1 MQVGLRYNTV
11 AIAIKHT
18 SFLARQSSV
27 RHFAAPVAFA
37 TKEKSTVVG
46 TYTNP
51 GVAHYSIK
59 PPVDEEEETKLHKKG
74 KEDTRYVMAVA
85 SDTIHNVEEFVV
97 DTAKS
102 AYSSTKEYS
111 KVVSDELKKE
121 HDPDE
126 KDFVHK
132 ATEAVTVVATDVYT
146 ATRKVAKKAGDALYD
161 KGTDLAAAG
170 TYKIIQGVS
179 TLAHAGKEYAAGAVD
194 AVKES
199 LPDKEQVEEAAHD
212 AFQSTKEFAMGA
224 SEKIVHGV
232 GAVAHAGYETGK
244 DFVAGATEV
253 AAKSASETV
262 AAAQEYANKKI
273 VDDKKPEM
281 TEKKSA

>member
-1 MQVGLRYNTV
+1 MQVGFKFNTV

-18 SFLARQSSV
+18 SFLAQQSSV
-27 RHFAAPVAFA
+27 RHFAGPVAFA

-46 TYTNP
+46 IYTNP

-59 PPVDEEEETKLHKKG
+59 PPVEEEETNLHKKG
-74 KEDTRYVMAVA
+74 KEDTRYAMAVA

-102 AYSSTKEYS
+102 AFSSTKNYS
-111 KVVSDELKKE
+111 KVVADELKKE

-132 ATEAVTVVATDVYT
+132 ATEAVTVVAKDVFT
-146 ATRKVAKKAGDALYD
+146 ATREVAKKAGDAIYD

-224 SEKIVHGV
+224 GEKIVHGV

-244 DFVAGATEV
+244 DFVAGATE
-253 AAKSASETV
+253 AASKSASETI
-262 AAAQEYANKKI
+262 AAAQEHANKKF
-273 VDDKKPEM
+273 VDDKKSELK
-281 TEKKSA
+281 E